1 MVQDIWLAVRVE
13 AAATLALMSFW
24 GWYCY
29 YLTKLVVD
37 CFCQRMDDKLVLL
50 WYKVL
55 HYTWSENKV
64 KRYRMLT
71 PQ

>member
-1 MVQDIWLAVRVE
+1 VRVE

-37 CFCQRMDDKLVLL
+37 CFCQKMDGKLVSIM
-50 WYKVL
+50 V
-55 HYTWSENKV
+55 
-64 KRYRMLT
+64 
-71 PQ
+71 

>member
-29 YLTKLVVD
+29 YLTKVVVD
-37 CFCQRMDDKLVLL
+37 CFCQKMDDKLVSIM
-50 WYKVL
+50 VSGF
-55 HYTWSENKV
+55 T
-64 KRYRMLT
+64 
-71 PQ
+71 

>member
-29 YLTKLVVD
+29 YRTKVVAD
-37 CFCQRMDDKLVLL
+37 CFCQKMDDKLVLL

-55 HYTWSENKV
+55 PSAIISNFATNY
-64 KRYRMLT
+64 
-71 PQ
+71 

>member
-1 MVQDIWLAVRVE
+1 LKGFPAADALMVQDIWLAVRVE

-37 CFCQRMDDKLVLL
+37 CFCQKVDDKLVSIM
-50 WYKVL
+50 VL
-55 HYTWSENKV
+55 GFTLDLDRK
-64 KRYRMLT
+64 
-71 PQ
+71 

>member
-37 CFCQRMDDKLVLL
+37 CFCQKVDDKLVLL

-55 HYTWSENKV
+55 H
-64 KRYRMLT
+64 
-71 PQ
+71 

>member
-1 MVQDIWLAVRVE
+1 MVQDIWFAVRVE

-37 CFCQRMDDKLVLL
+37 CFCQKVDGKLVFIMLL
-50 WYKVL
+50 GFTLDLDRK
-55 HYTWSENKV
+55 
-64 KRYRMLT
+64 
-71 PQ
+71 